1 MAMANDCVS
10 CEFLKELIYSL
21 RADFKAMEHTSE
33 RWRDWSR
40 ELRADL
46 QTMMERVQVASDRI
60 AYLEGALEGIALLS
74 DDEMKARIKDV
85 LAGGPGERETHP
97 EERPCD

>member
-1 MAMANDCVS
+1 MANHCAS
-10 CEFLKELIYSL
+10 CGFLKELLDSV
-21 RADFKAMEHTSE
+21 RADFKAMERTSE

-40 ELRADL
+40 ELRANL
-46 QTMMERVQVASDRI
+46 QMALERVKATSNRV

-74 DDEMKARIKDV
+74 DAEMKARINAV

-97 EERPCD
+97 EEKSCD